1 MASRLVLLVAP
12 VVLGVALGACTR
24 APAREPG
31 AARPAGGLP
40 AATVVLRSPAG
51 ERVPVRVEVAADE
64 ASRQRG
70 LMGRAT
76 LPARAGMLFVYPGT
90 HRGSFWMRDTRI
102 PLTIAFFDR
111 DGRIL
116 RVLDMAPCER
126 EPCPLYDPGVAYR
139 GALEVNRGYLD
150 RLGVGPGWRVEV
162 PADLPVAS

>member
-1 MASRLVLLVAP
+1 M
-12 VVLGVALGACTR
+12 ALGACTR
-24 APAREPG
+24 APAPEPG
-31 AARPAGGLP
+31 ARRPAPGMP
-40 AATVVLRSPAG
+40 TATVFLRFKGG

-64 ASRQRG
+64 ALRQRG

-76 LPARAGMLFVYPGT
+76 LPPRAGMLFVYPRP
-90 HRGSFWMRDTRI
+90 HRGSFWMRDTSI

-150 RLGVGPGWRVEV
+150 RLGAGPGWRVEV
-162 PADLPVAS
+162 PAGLPVAS